1 MPEAIRFIQENFKQ
15 IAVLKEGGGLTE
27 LVMDADKNVF
37 IRKTIPYTGLPYGKL
52 MQLSHPLLPKIYY
65 AAEDDRNTYVI
76 EQYVE
81 GQNLQTL
88 LDAKGNLPE
97 PQVREMGLQLCDGLE
112 YLHSH
117 NIIHRD
123 IKPSNIILKEEGIV
137 RLIDFGAAR
146 IVKMKAGRVA
156 KTNAGREEPDATVAR
171 EKSKRIV
178 EEENVT
184 PAEEESDRDA
194 EAIIQEQDTRIL
206 GTPGFAPP
214 EQYGFA
220 PTDFRSDYYAL
231 GMTLQTLL
239 GKNYKGALTRAI
251 RRCVELDPDRRIGSA
266 QELRQLLQG
275 RWYDSLVTGNKKR
288 NIAAAVLCCILAGGI
303 FWQYAARDT
312 AVMLLPGSLAEMIN
326 GTKADKDNGTDKTER
341 KQTTITKQPGEKTE
355 NNLPMKDSDGNQ
367 APLDPNR
374 KKPNETDAAVHKNVP
389 GTHSS
394 QQKQTPPLVSPPEKP
409 GDPQPSTARA
419 DRVQFSSNNWNS
431 FQKTEQHL
439 PPIVADADKVIYPAG
454 QWPRVTIQNR
464 SDAVLKNPQ
473 VVMYFNDFGV
483 LGSNLTVTDGDGSK
497 ITSQFAAKMGNG
509 LARRAI
515 LRLDGA
521 VPPHASYQFNLFG
534 GISGLY
540 RTGANPSV
548 RVVFSADNADA
559 QEQSYAIEVK

>member
-65 AAEDDRNTYVI
+65 VAEDDRNTYVI

-81 GQNLQTL
+81 GLNLQTL

-97 PQVREMGLQLCDGLE
+97 PQVRKIGLQLCDGLE

-146 IVKMKAGRVA
+146 IVKIKAGRVA
-156 KTNAGREEPDATVAR
+156 KTNAGREEPDATVAG

-178 EEENVT
+178 EKENVT

-275 RWYDSLVTGNKKR
+275 HWYDCFVQGKR
-288 NIAAAVLCCILAGGI
+288 KYVALFLLCLAGSGL
-303 FWQYAARDT
+303 FLW
-312 AVMLLPGSLAEMIN
+312 
-326 GTKADKDNGTDKTER
+326 
-341 KQTTITKQPGEKTE
+341 
-355 NNLPMKDSDGNQ
+355 
-367 APLDPNR
+367 
-374 KKPNETDAAVHKNVP
+374 
-389 GTHSS
+389 
-394 QQKQTPPLVSPPEKP
+394 QQKQESAVAIPPVAVKANDAGMATGNGKNAKEENAKSEVVKGEANTAIANKNGEGKAGKISETKTEKQQADSVADRINSSAQSSDKTKTPPLVSPPEKP
-409 GDPQPSTARA
+409 GDPQLSTARA

-464 SDAVLKNPQ
+464 SEAVLKNPQ

-483 LGSNLTVTDGDGSK
+483 LGSNFTVTDGDGSK
-497 ITSQFAAKMGNG
+497 ITSQFAAKTGNG

-548 RVVFSADNADA
+548 RVVFSADNADV
-559 QEQSYAIEVK
+559 QEQSYAIGVK